1 MRKFIFPALLLSL
14 LLSGCNAVETYN
26 ENDTVSTGI
35 KAEESVSLSETVVSE
50 ENTENSDLN
59 INQSEKTENT
69 EIVTN
74 ENSTEKTDN
83 VENIQEDSEIVQE
96 VVQTAPQITQ
106 STQVSSETEATQ
118 TTVLKA
124 ENIFIYEDTL
134 TVKAGYTIQVELEIM
149 PAGSV
154 AELQWSSTD
163 ITIASVDQDGV
174 VTGVGE
180 GACTIMIKDKNNP
193 ELSKSVHIIV
203 EPEVVVTKSHSI
215 NGVTNL
221 TYISGI
227 LIANKTYALP
237 SDYDPGVD
245 PEAMEAFNEMQ
256 KAAELEGCNLYI
268 ASGYRSYETQK
279 NIYEKYVERDGQQMA
294 DTYSARPGHSEH
306 QTGLAFDLNSIDA
319 SFANTPEGK
328 WIAENCYKYGFI
340 IRYPANKSAITGY
353 MYEPWHIRYLGVNL
367 ATAVHQSGLCLEEYL
382 GITSFY
388 EDDTQY

>member
-1 MRKFIFPALLLSL
+1 MGKMRKFIFPALLLSL

-26 ENDTVSTGI
+26 ENDSVSTEI
-35 KAEESVSLSETVVSE
+35 KAEESVDLSQTVFSE
-50 ENTENSDLN
+50 ENVTNSESNVITSEETEN
-59 INQSEKTENT
+59 NQNVTTEILTEKTEN
-69 EIVTN
+69 
-74 ENSTEKTDN
+74 
-83 VENIQEDSEIVQE
+83 VENAE
-96 VVQTAPQITQ
+96 QTVGITTQITENTQ
-106 STQVSSETEATQ
+106 SSSENEVAQ

-124 ENIFIYEDTL
+124 ENIFIKDDTL
-134 TVKAGYTIQVELEIM
+134 TVKVGYTTQIKMEIM
-149 PAGSV
+149 PVGSV

-163 ITIASVDQDGV
+163 ITIASVDQNGTI
-174 VTGVGE
+174 TGVSE
-180 GACTIMIKDKNNP
+180 GACTIMLKDKNNP

-203 EPEVVVTKSHSI
+203 EPEVIVTKSYSI

-221 TYISGI
+221 TYISGV
-227 LIANKTYALP
+227 LVANKTYALP

-279 NIYEKYVERDGQQMA
+279 NLYERYVERDGQQMA

-353 MYEPWHIRYLGVNL
+353 TYEPWHIRYLGVNL